1 MTSRY
6 HGIKISGSQESF
18 LTWTTICI
26 VERWK
31 KSVGYRFVPECNRTQ
46 ESQESHTCQFFRF
59 SYHIWRTTVCRDP
72 EILLPWQRDVTTS
85 PLSIG
90 LPFTDRSRL
99 ILTLFS
105 FFDPLQLLNT

>member
-1 MTSRY
+1 M
-6 HGIKISGSQESF
+6 GF
-18 LTWTTICI
+18 
-26 VERWK
+26 
-31 KSVGYRFVPECNRTQ
+31 RFVPGCNHA
-46 ESQESHTCQFFRF
+46 QESHF
-59 SYHIWRTTVCRDP
+59 SCHICRTMVCRDP